1 MGVLLPRSPNSPSC
15 GVLSVSGRCNMAT
28 YTFSDDVL
36 KLNPTLAAELAATKK
51 KPTAKYRNI
60 PTEADGHRFASKKE
74 AADYQVLKLLEQAG
88 QIAGLRLQPEFVLQE
103 ASDGMRAIKYVADF
117 LWTDLLTGKTHVKD
131 SKGFKTKE
139 FRIKEKLFKALYP
152 QYVFEVG

>member
-1 MGVLLPRSPNSPSC
+1 
-15 GVLSVSGRCNMAT
+15 
-28 YTFSDDVL
+28 
-36 KLNPTLAAELAATKK
+36 
-51 KPTAKYRNI
+51 
-60 PTEADGHRFASKKE
+60 
-74 AADYQVLKLLEQAG
+74 
-88 QIAGLRLQPEFVLQE
+88 
-103 ASDGMRAIKYVADF
+103 MRAIKYVADF